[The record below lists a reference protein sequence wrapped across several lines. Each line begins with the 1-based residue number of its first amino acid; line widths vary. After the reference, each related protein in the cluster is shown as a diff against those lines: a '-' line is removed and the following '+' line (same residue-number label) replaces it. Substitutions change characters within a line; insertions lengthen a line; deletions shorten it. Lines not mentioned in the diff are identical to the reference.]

1 MRKKVFLS
9 AILVSA
15 LCLCGCNMQISF
27 GDNTNQGSEAGQ
39 VSELQNDSVENS
51 QDSSQDND
59 TVDVQQESQYL
70 NVSVGKLHD
79 SEIDQISLMYG
90 NCCLFELDAPEY
102 PALEEAVAQYNTET
116 EQNWITSMNDLKS
129 WAREDYDAAVAE
141 GYEFYGPYVSEDEM
155 YITRADDKALSA
167 VTTNYWYSG
176 GAHGMSG
183 FSAVNFDTQTGRKLA
198 IEDVIADTNALPNV
212 LATEML
218 EQYPHLATTVQDMW
232 SMSLED
238 YLASYLTPEEVN
250 DITPEFT
257 WTLGYEGVT
266 FYFGAYE
273 IGSYADGNQVVVLT
287 YNEYPELF
295 NKEYFTSVTQDYA
308 VRIAPFWY
316 GEEGFTDINSDGVM
330 DVINVD
336 GDYAAEFEMYSSL
349 NVTVNGNTYRHEAY
363 YYELTS
369 YLVKAN
375 GNTYIYV
382 ERLGNSDFR
391 TVSVF
396 KITEASVE
404 YVGDVDG
411 GIVDLNNSAD
421 FGLTKRFD
429 MLSTFWCI
437 AKCYVGDDG
446 MPVEKAGAYEIMGEG
461 TITSTV
467 EITAEL
473 VDENGNLLGESKAFP
488 AGTIYDFERTDGM
501 TYVDMLTNDGSR
513 CRLYTTNQ
521 WPPTVNGMDAQ
532 NCFEML
538 GFAG

>member
-51 QDSSQDND
+51 QDSSQDN
-59 TVDVQQESQYL
+59 VGDVTEQASKYL
-70 NVSVGKLHD
+70 DVSVDWRYD
-79 SEIDQISLMYG
+79 SDYDQVALMNG
-90 NCCLFELDAPEY
+90 NCCLLELDAPEY
-102 PALEEAVAQYNTET
+102 PALEEAVAQYNYET

-129 WAREDYDAAVAE
+129 WAREDYNSAVTE

-167 VTTNYWYSG
+167 VTNNYWYSG

-183 FSAVNFDTQTGRKLA
+183 YSAVNFDTQTGKKLEV
-198 IEDVIADTNALPNV
+198 EDVISNTAALPNA

-218 EQYPHLATTVQDMW
+218 EQYPHLATTTQDMW

-273 IGSYADGNQVVVLT
+273 IGSYADGHQVVVLT

-295 NKEYFTSVTQDYA
+295 NAEYFTGVTQDYA

-316 GEEGFTDINSDGVM
+316 GEEGFTDLNGDGILDMVS
-330 DVINVD
+330 VGGN
-336 GDYAAEFEMYSSL
+336 YAEEFEQYSSFD
-349 NVTVNGNTYRHEAY
+349 VTVNGNTYSHEAY
-363 YYELTS
+363 FYELTS

-375 GNTYIYV
+375 GNTYVYV
-382 ERLGNSDFR
+382 ERLGDSDFR

-396 KITEASVE
+396 KITESSVE
-404 YVGDVDG
+404 YVGDADG
-411 GIVDLNNSAD
+411 SLIDFNNSAD

-429 MLSTFWCI
+429 MLSTFWGI

-446 MPVEKAGAYEIMGEG
+446 MPVEKVNSYEIMGEG
-461 TITSTV
+461 TIISTV

-473 VDENGNLLGESKAFP
+473 VDENGNLLGESKTFP
-488 AGTIYDFERTDGM
+488 AGTEFAFRATDGM
-501 TYVDMLTNDGSR
+501 TYVDMQTGEGPW

-521 WPPTVNGMDAQ
+521 WPATVNGMDAE

-538 GFAG
+538 YYAS

>member
-1 MRKKVFLS
+1 MKKKFLLS
-9 AILVSA
+9 AILISA
-15 LCLCGCNMQISF
+15 LCLCGCNTQITF
-27 GDNTNQGSEAGQ
+27 GDNTEQGSQNEQ
-39 VSELQNDSVENS
+39 VSESQDDSVENS

-238 YLASYLTPEEVN
+238 YLASYLTPEEVD